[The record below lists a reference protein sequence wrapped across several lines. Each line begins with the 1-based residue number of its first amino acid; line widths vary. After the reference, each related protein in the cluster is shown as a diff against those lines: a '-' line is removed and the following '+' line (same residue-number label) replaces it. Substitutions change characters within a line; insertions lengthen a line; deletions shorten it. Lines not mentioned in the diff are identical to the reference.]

1 MRSLRVAPVSS
12 MLLFAPSHSAA
23 FARRVADCLGVT
35 LANSEEREYGGGEHR
50 MRPLEDVQNQDVF
63 VIQSLCGDE
72 HASANDKLCRLLF
85 FLGAVKDAGARR
97 VTAVVPYFAYSRK
110 DRRTQPQDPVI
121 TRYVAQLFEATGV
134 DCVVALDIHNEAA
147 FDNAFRCQSVRL
159 DAGELFATSLVADL
173 GTSAVVVA
181 SPDIGGVKRAQLF
194 RESLAR
200 KLNRD
205 VGFAFME
212 KRRSGGVVSGD
223 MLVGAVEHR
232 TLVIYD
238 DLIASGTTILR
249 ACQVARR
256 SGAARIYVA
265 APHAAFLPEA
275 TQLLAAQDI
284 HAVLVSDS
292 IALAPSF
299 ANVPGERLRVCSV
312 APLVAET
319 IRGLASRP

>member
-1 MRSLRVAPVSS
+1 
-12 MLLFAPSHSAA
+12 MLLFAPSHSVV
-23 FARRVADCLGVT
+23 FGRRVADCLGIA
-35 LANSEEREYGGGEHR
+35 LAKSVEREHGGGEHK
-50 MRPLEDVQNQDVF
+50 MRPTDDVRNQDVF
-63 VIQSLCGDE
+63 VIQSLCADA

-85 FLGAVKDAGARR
+85 FLGALKDAGARR

-121 TRYVAQLFEATGV
+121 TRYVAQMFEAMGV

-159 DAGELFATSLVADL
+159 DAAETFAASLMPEL

-194 RESLAR
+194 REGLAR
-200 KLNRD
+200 KLGRE
-205 VGFAFME
+205 VGFAFLE

-223 MLVGAVEHR
+223 MLVGDVENH
-232 TLVIYD
+232 TLVFYD
-238 DLIASGTTILR
+238 DMIASGTTIVR
-249 ACQVARR
+249 ACKVARHA
-256 SGAARIYVA
+256 GASRVYVA

-275 TQLLAAQDI
+275 TQLFATEDL

-292 IALAPSF
+292 IPLAPSF
-299 ANVPGERLRVCSV
+299 ANVAGDRLRVCSV
-312 APLVAET
+312 APLIADM
-319 IRGLASRP
+319 IRRLASHP

>member
-1 MRSLRVAPVSS
+1 
-12 MLLFAPSHSAA
+12 MLLFAPAHSAA
-23 FARRVADCLGVT
+23 FGQRVADCLGVT
-35 LANSEEREYGGGEHR
+35 LADSEEREFGGGEHK
-50 MRPLEDVQNQDVF
+50 MRPLVDVQNQDVF

-72 HASANDKLCRLLF
+72 QASANDKLCRVLF
-85 FLGAVKDAGARR
+85 FLSAVKDAGARR

-121 TRYVAQLFEATGV
+121 TRYVAQMFEATGV

-147 FDNAFRCQSVRL
+147 FDNALRCQSVRIA
-159 DAGELFATSLVADL
+159 AGDLFAASLAPDI
-173 GTSAVVVA
+173 GTSPVVVA

-200 KLNRD
+200 KLGRELD
-205 VGFAFME
+205 FAFLE

-223 MLVGAVEHR
+223 MLVGDVENR

-238 DLIASGTTILR
+238 DMIASGTTILR

-256 SGAARIYVA
+256 SGAARVYVA

-275 TQLLAAQDI
+275 TRLFAAQDI
-284 HAVLVSDS
+284 HTVLVSDS
-292 IALAPSF
+292 IALAPTF
-299 ANVPGERLRVCSV
+299 ANVPGDRLRVCSV
-312 APLVAET
+312 APLVADT
-319 IRGLASRP
+319 IQRLASHA

>member
-1 MRSLRVAPVSS
+1 
-12 MLLFAPSHSAA
+12 MLLFAPAHSAA
-23 FARRVADCLGVT
+23 FGQRVADCLGIT
-35 LANSEEREYGGGEHR
+35 LAKSEEREYGGGEHR
-50 MRPLEDVQNQDVF
+50 MRPVDDVHNQDVF
-63 VIQSLCGDE
+63 VIQSSCADE

-85 FLGAVKDAGARR
+85 FLGALKDAGARR

-110 DRRTQPQDPVI
+110 DRRTQPQDPVT
-121 TRYVAQLFEATGV
+121 TRYIAQLFEAMGV

-159 DAGELFATSLVADL
+159 EAGEMFAASLAQDL
-173 GTSAVVVA
+173 GTAAVVVA

-200 KLNRD
+200 KLGRE
-205 VGFAFME
+205 VGFAFLE

-223 MLVGAVEHR
+223 MLVGDVQNR
-232 TLVIYD
+232 TLVVYD

-249 ACQVARR
+249 ASKVARR
-256 SGAARIYVA
+256 AGASRVYVA

-275 TQLLAAQDI
+275 TQLFVTQDV
-284 HAVLVSDS
+284 HCVLVSDS
-292 IALAPSF
+292 IPLAPGF

-312 APLVAET
+312 APLIADM
-319 IRGLASRP
+319 IRADMVRRPGSPT

>member
-1 MRSLRVAPVSS
+1 
-12 MLLFAPSHSAA
+12 MLLFAPGHSAA
-23 FARRVADCLGVT
+23 FARRVADSLGVT
-35 LANSEEREYGGGEHR
+35 LGNSEEREFGGGEHK
-50 MRPLEDVQNQDVF
+50 MRPLDDVQNRDVF
-63 VIQSLCGDE
+63 VIQSLHADE

-85 FLGAVKDAGARR
+85 FLAAVKDAGARR
-97 VTAVVPYFAYSRK
+97 VTALVPYFAYSRK
-110 DRRTQPQDPVI
+110 DRRTQSQDPVI
-121 TRYVAQLFEATGV
+121 TRYVAQMFEATGV

-147 FDNAFRCQSVRL
+147 FDNAFRCQSVRIE
-159 DAGELFATSLVADL
+159 AGELFAASLASDL
-173 GTSAVVVA
+173 GTSPVVVA

-200 KLNRD
+200 QLGRE

-212 KRRSGGVVSGD
+212 KRRKAGVVSGD
-223 MLVGAVEHR
+223 MLVGDVKER

-256 SGAARIYVA
+256 SGASQVYVA

-275 TQLLAAQDI
+275 TQLFATRDI
-284 HAVLVSDS
+284 HTVLVSDS
-292 IALAPSF
+292 VALSPAF
-299 ANVPGERLRVCSV
+299 ANVPPDRLRVCSV

-319 IRGLASRP
+319 IRRLASR

>member
-1 MRSLRVAPVSS
+1 
-12 MLLFAPSHSAA
+12 MLLFAPGHSAA

-35 LANSEEREYGGGEHR
+35 LANSEEREFGGGEHK
-50 MRPLEDVQNQDVF
+50 MRPLDDVQNQDVF
-63 VIQSLCGDE
+63 VIQSLHADE

-85 FLGAVKDAGARR
+85 FLAAVKDAGARR

-121 TRYVAQLFEATGV
+121 TRYVAQMFEATGV

-147 FDNAFRCQSVRL
+147 FDNAFRCQSVRIE
-159 DAGELFATSLVADL
+159 AGDVFAATLASELGKSP
-173 GTSAVVVA
+173 VVVA

-194 RESLAR
+194 RESLAG
-200 KLNRD
+200 KLGRE
-205 VGFAFME
+205 VGFAFLE
-212 KRRSGGVVSGD
+212 KRRAGGVVSGD
-223 MLVGAVEHR
+223 MLVGDVDKR

-238 DLIASGTTILR
+238 DLIASGTTIVR

-256 SGAARIYVA
+256 SGAARVYVA

-275 TQLLAAQDI
+275 TQLFATQDL

-292 IALAPSF
+292 IPLAPSF
-299 ANVPGERLRVCSV
+299 ASVPTERLRVCSV
-312 APLVAET
+312 APLVANT
-319 IRGLASRP
+319 IQRLALRS

>member
-1 MRSLRVAPVSS
+1 
-12 MLLFAPSHSAA
+12 
-23 FARRVADCLGVT
+23 
-35 LANSEEREYGGGEHR
+35 
-50 MRPLEDVQNQDVF
+50 MRPLDDVRHQDVF
-63 VIQSLCGDE
+63 VIQSLFADE

-85 FLGAVKDAGARR
+85 FLSALKDAGARR

-147 FDNAFRCQSVRL
+147 FDNAFRCQSVRIE
-159 DAGELFATSLVADL
+159 AGDLFAASLAPDL
-173 GTSAVVVA
+173 GTTPVVVA

-200 KLNRD
+200 KLGRE
-205 VGFAFME
+205 VGFAFLE

-223 MLVGAVEHR
+223 MLVGEVEKR

-238 DLIASGTTILR
+238 DLIASGTTIVR
-249 ACQVARR
+249 ASQIARR
-256 SGAARIYVA
+256 SGAARVIVA
-265 APHAAFLPEA
+265 ASHAAFLPEA
-275 TQLLAAQDI
+275 TQLFASKDL
-284 HAVLVSDS
+284 HTVFVSDS
-292 IALAPSF
+292 IPLTASF
-299 ANVPGERLRVCSV
+299 ANVPTERLRVCSV

-319 IRGLASRP
+319 IQRLALR

>member
-1 MRSLRVAPVSS
+1 
-12 MLLFAPSHSAA
+12 MLLFAPTDSVA
-23 FARRVADCLGVT
+23 FGQRVADCLGIT
-35 LANSEEREYGGGEHR
+35 LASSVEREFGGGEHK
-50 MRPLEDVQNQDVF
+50 MRPVDDVRNQDVF
-63 VIQSLCGDE
+63 VIQSLFADE

-85 FLGAVKDAGARR
+85 FLGALKDAGARR

-121 TRYVAQLFEATGV
+121 TRYVAQMFEAMGV

-159 DAGELFATSLVADL
+159 EAGDVFAATLAAEV
-173 GTSAVVVA
+173 GTSPVVVA

-200 KLNRD
+200 KLGRE
-205 VGFAFME
+205 VGFAFLE

-223 MLVGAVEHR
+223 MLVGDVKDR
-232 TLVIYD
+232 TLVLYD

-256 SGAARIYVA
+256 SGAARVYVA

-275 TQLLAAQDI
+275 TQLFATQEI
-284 HAVLVSDS
+284 HSVLVSDS
-292 IALAPSF
+292 IALAPAF
-299 ANVPGERLRVCSV
+299 TNVPGERLRVCSV
-312 APLVAET
+312 APLIADM
-319 IRGLASRP
+319 IRQMTSRA